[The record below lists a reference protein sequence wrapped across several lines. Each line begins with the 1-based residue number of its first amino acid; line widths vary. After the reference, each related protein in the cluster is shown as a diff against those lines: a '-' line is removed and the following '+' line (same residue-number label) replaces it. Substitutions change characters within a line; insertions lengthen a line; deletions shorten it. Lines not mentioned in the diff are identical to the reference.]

1 MSDATEKLNKRVDEM
16 TDRVIAQERP
26 KEVKY
31 EIVCRLRRG
40 LRCVVRP
47 NGRKLIIH
55 RFTRPNGK
63 ANSKKLAEWTPG
75 SGALATALEAY
86 RADRDALINRRDPSK
101 GAVEKPDVAG
111 ALRDYVAQFLKSKVN
126 AMRLGTQLNVRPVL
140 GDLCK
145 ALGDRPAIQVKRS
158 ELMVLV
164 NEAATRGP
172 HAMHK
177 VHCVLHQFFAWLTT
191 QVDDYL
197 NPMAG
202 TTAALPEVKSR
213 DRVLDDQEL
222 AELLYATKDPF
233 VWLLALTGA
242 RRCEISDLAR
252 SEIRDKALVIHGS
265 RTKTGKTF
273 NIAITP
279 AVRRVL
285 TAAPNGGKYVCNGLD
300 VPFSGFSKLKKR
312 LPALSRSWTYHD
324 LRRTFS
330 TRLAALGVKQEVID
344 ACTGH
349 KAGTIQQTYNR
360 YGYSDE
366 MREAW
371 ELWAKHIDKLV
382 KQKGPMRAVA
392 QQSLRGSLDRG

>member
-1 MSDATEKLNKRVDEM
+1 MSEVATESLNESVKEM
-16 TDRVIAQERP
+16 TDRVIAQAKP
-26 KEVKY
+26 KAVKY
-31 EIVCRLRRG
+31 EIACGLRRG

-55 RFTRPNGK
+55 RYTRPNGK
-63 ANSKKLAEWTPG
+63 SNSVTLAEWTPG
-75 SGALATALEAY
+75 SGALATALERYTA
-86 RADRDALINRRDPSK
+86 ARDALIHRRDPHAGS
-101 GAVEKPDVAG
+101 GEKADVAG
-111 ALRDYVAQFLKSKVN
+111 TLRGYVAQFLESKVK
-126 AMRLGTQLNVRPVL
+126 AMRPGTQLNIKPVL
-140 GDLCK
+140 GDLCN
-145 ALGDRPAIQVKRS
+145 ALGDRPAIEVKRS

-164 NEAATRGP
+164 NEAAGRGP

-177 VHCVLHQFFAWLTT
+177 VHCVLHQYFAWLTT
-191 QVDDYL
+191 QVDDYV

-213 DRVLDDQEL
+213 DRVLDDGEL
-222 AELLYATKDPF
+222 RELLRATDHPF

-242 RRCEISDLAR
+242 RRCEISDLSR
-252 SEIRDKALVIHGS
+252 FEVRDKALVIPGS

-273 NIAITP
+273 NIAIT
-279 AVRRVL
+279 AAARRVL
-285 TAAPNGGKYVCNGLD
+285 KAAPKGGKYICNGLD
-300 VPFSGFSKLKKR
+300 VPLSGFSKLKKR
-312 LPALSRSWTYHD
+312 LPALSRPWTYHD

-371 ELWAKHIDKLV
+371 ELWARHIDKLV
-382 KQKGPMRAVA
+382 KQNGRGAQRAA
-392 QQSLRGSLDRG
+392 A

>member
-1 MSDATEKLNKRVDEM
+1 MYEVAIESLNDRVDEM
-16 TDRVIAQERP
+16 TDRVIAQAKP

-101 GAVEKPDVAG
+101 GAAEKADAGG
-111 ALRDYVAQFLKSKVN
+111 ALRGYVAQFLESKVK
-126 AMRLGTQLNVRPVL
+126 AMRPGTQLNIKPVL
-140 GDLCK
+140 GDLCE
-145 ALGDRPAIQVKRS
+145 ALGDRPALEVKRS
-158 ELMVLV
+158 ELMALV
-164 NEAATRGP
+164 NEAAGRGP

-191 QVDDYL
+191 QVDDYV

-213 DRVLDDQEL
+213 DRVLDDGEMR
-222 AELLYATKDPF
+222 ELLRATDHPF

-252 SEIRDKALVIHGS
+252 SEVRDKALVIPGS

-285 TAAPNGGKYVCNGLD
+285 NAAPKGGKYVCNGLG
-300 VPFSGFSKLKKR
+300 VPFSGFSKLKDR
-312 LPALSRSWTYHD
+312 LPALSRPWTYHD

-371 ELWAKHIDKLV
+371 ELWARHIDKLI
-382 KQKGPMRAVA
+382 KPKGSIRAA
-392 QQSLRGSLDRG
+392 A